1 VRLLPWR
8 RKQQSKPI
16 DEAEAYDRSYGT
28 PAADIRIIKLPPRR
42 PRDRDVLETG
52 ETLRRAFLERL
63 ERRRGGGVPAPP
75 PDE

>member
-1 VRLLPWR
+1 MTDLDPRWVIKLIKRG
-8 RKQQSKPI
+8 KI

-28 PAADIRIIKLPPRR
+28 PGADIRIIKLPPRR

-63 ERRRGGGVPAPP
+63 ERRRGG
-75 PDE
+75 